1 MKVSQDKLE
10 SRLATVQNTHI
21 NQMSRLE
28 KFCFLQCT
36 LSVRSFILTVR
47 FGPFAPLEH
56 FNSLL
61 LVFKFI
67 DYWFKATYLEDCK
80 KLLLALHL
88 QIHTVLSR
96 KGVYRFLVCHCF
108 LYLYI
113 NDIYLSA
120 DNMLTIIF
128 ADVFFGLVPE
138 SESDKVLKSSNI

>member
-21 NQMSRLE
+21 NQMSRFE
-28 KFCFLQCT
+28 KFYFIQCT

-67 DYWFKATYLEDCK
+67 DYWFKANYLEDCK

-96 KGVYRFLVCHCF
+96 KGIYRFLVCHCF
-108 LYLYI
+108 YI
-113 NDIYLSA
+113 YILINYVYLSA
-120 DNMLTIIF
+120 DNMFTTDYF
-128 ADVFFGLVPE
+128 CR
-138 SESDKVLKSSNI
+138 